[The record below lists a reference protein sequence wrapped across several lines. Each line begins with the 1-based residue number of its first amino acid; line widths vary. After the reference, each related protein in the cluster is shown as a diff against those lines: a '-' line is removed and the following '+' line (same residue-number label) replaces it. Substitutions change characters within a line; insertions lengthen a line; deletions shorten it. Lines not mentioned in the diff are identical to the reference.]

1 MSEQSLKSE
10 IQQAVKEAMRAKDKE
25 RLVVLRSILA
35 EFKQVEIDKRIELDR
50 TSELAIL
57 DSMEKQRKD
66 AMAQFKDANR
76 EDLAEKEQYE
86 LEIIKAF
93 KPPEMSD
100 DEIAAEIS
108 AAIESTG
115 AAGVKDMGKVM
126 AILKPK
132 LQGRADL
139 GKASSLVKQQ
149 LDA

>member
-35 EFKQVEIDKRIELDR
+35 EFKQVEVDKRIELDR

-76 EDLAEKEQYE
+76 EDLADKEQYE
-86 LEIIKAF
+86 LEIIKGF

>member
-25 RLVVLRSILA
+25 RLIVLRSILA
-35 EFKQVEIDKRIELDR
+35 EFKQVEVDKRIELDR
-50 TSELAIL
+50 TGELAIL

-66 AMAQFKDANR
+66 AMAQFKDASR

-86 LEIIKAF
+86 LEIIKGF

-108 AAIESTG
+108 AAIQSTG